1 MKKPGLNS
9 AYELQRALYRKG
21 NSVTQKIRSLC
32 PHSLI
37 KSWIEKNLVDTDD
50 PRRHGKGLASN
61 RSGQWRYRV
70 GNYRILAEIED
81 RELIILVIEVG
92 HRSIVYEA

>member
-1 MKKPGLNS
+1 MRYSMRYTEKAIQSLKKLD
-9 AYELQRALYRKG
+9 R
-21 NSVTQKIRSLC
+21 SVLI
-32 PHSLI
+32 LI

-50 PRRHGKGLASN
+50 PRHHGKGLTSN

-81 RELIILVIEVG
+81 KKLIILVIEVG
-92 HRSIVYEA
+92 HRNSVYKA

>member
-21 NSVTQKIRSLC
+21 NSVTQKLDRSVLI
-32 PHSLI
+32 LI

-81 RELIILVIEVG
+81 KELIILAIEVG
-92 HRSIVYEA
+92 HRNSVYKA

>member
-1 MKKPGLNS
+1 MKKLGLNS
-9 AYELQRALYRKG
+9 AYELQHALYRKG
-21 NSVTQKIRSLC
+21 NSVTQKLNRSVLI
-32 PHSLI
+32 LI

-81 RELIILVIEVG
+81 KELIILAIEVG
-92 HRSIVYEA
+92 HRNSVYKA

>member
-1 MKKPGLNS
+1 MSYSVRYTEKAIQSLKKLD
-9 AYELQRALYRKG
+9 R
-21 NSVTQKIRSLC
+21 SVLI
-32 PHSLI
+32 LI
-37 KSWIEKNLVDTDD
+37 KSWIEKNLVDTDY

-81 RELIILVIEVG
+81 KELIILAIEVG
-92 HRSIVYEA
+92 HRNSVYKA